1 MSADYRIM
9 ERALG
14 EKIATLRR
22 QRQMS
27 QANLAN
33 AAYLGEATI
42 SRIESGKTS
51 PKLYNLHGI
60 AQALNIS
67 LSELFS
73 GIDG

>member
-14 EKIATLRR
+14 KKIATLHQ
-22 QRQMS
+22 QRHMS
-27 QANLAN
+27 QADLAN
-33 AAYLGEATI
+33 ASYLGEATI
-42 SRIESGKTS
+42 SRVESGKTS

-60 AQALNIS
+60 AQALNMS

-73 GIDG
+73 GIDD